1 MSSTHTPHSAV
12 QPFAVV
18 RKGFDR
24 EQVNSALTRLDAEAE
39 LLRADRD
46 SAVERAERAAADL
59 ESERERVSAL
69 EARVAEL
76 GRAPA
81 TSDQMSDRLATMLRL
96 ATAEAESIR
105 DGAHATADRILT
117 EAEDDAWQLREAA
130 QIELTEIRARNT
142 AIRAEHD
149 AILRTARQRA
159 EEILRSA
166 ERQARQLDREAAERR
181 EQIDED
187 HRLASDLRRQEAL
200 REDESRRAATAAAD
214 AALRADA
221 RHAADKVVADA
232 HARAKTAIDTA
243 TAHTEQLRELRR
255 TVLAD
260 LAAVRARLEPVPGRV
275 DQEEPL
281 PDPPEFNSTDA

>member
-24 EQVNSALTRLDAEAE
+24 EQVNSALTRLEAEAE

-130 QIELTEIRARNT
+130 EIELTEIRARNT

-149 AILRTARQRA
+149 AVLRTARQRA

-166 ERQARQLDREAAERR
+166 ERQARQLDEEAATRR
-181 EQIDED
+181 DRIDED

-200 REDESRRAATAAAD
+200 REDESRQAATESAN
-214 AALRADA
+214 AALLATARDDADQTIADA
-221 RHAADKVVADA
+221 R
-232 HARAKTAIDTA
+232 ARAKIMIDDA
-243 TAHTEQLRELRR
+243 TAHTERLRELRR
-255 TVLAD
+255 DVLAD
-260 LAAVRARLEPVPGRV
+260 LAAIRARLEPLPGRI

-281 PDPPEFNSTDA
+281 PDPPQLNSSGA